1 MQRKLFG
8 GNYSN
13 KLAMFTSRIWEYE
26 TLTVFSLYMMYV
38 HACQDHII
46 SVFMKKKVITVE

>member
-13 KLAMFTSRIWEYE
+13 ELAMFTSRIWEYE